1 MQDMLLYDK
10 IIFNSWLCGF
20 YALGWFR
27 SVKPVSLVVRCILD
41 LHTTWLLV
49 LLHDSLDNVLA
60 PRLDFYPPI
69 PRDLHETSILCS
81 CTFCGIRHGVYVCAN
96 SRMYQTE

>member
-41 LHTTWLLV
+41 FYTTRLLV
-49 LLHDSLDNVLA
+49 LLHDALDDFFA
-60 PRLDFYPPI
+60 SRLDFHPPI
-69 PRDLHETSILCS
+69 PRNLDETSSLCS
-81 CTFCGIRHGVYVCAN
+81 CTLCGTRHGVYVCTT